1 MSRPPERRVQ
11 PPTEEDLSQIA
22 GWVDWI
28 AGHRDPPPDP
38 AATEEFL
45 RFLGALLKVDFAREW
60 GWNELYAA
68 GMALGEVLRR
78 RHSWQWVVV
87 EDDEGRD
94 LALQV
99 PDDPITGTEAIKV
112 FPGHMVA
119 RHQGKPDMIDI
130 ADYEHF
136 LMHPERWEER

>member
-1 MSRPPERRVQ
+1 MGLE
-11 PPTEEDLSQIA
+11 
-22 GWVDWI
+22 
-28 AGHRDPPPDP
+28 
-38 AATEEFL
+38 
-45 RFLGALLKVDFAREW
+45 GALRRRH
-60 GWNELYAA
+60 GS
-68 GMALGEVLRR
+68 EVLRR

-94 LALQV
+94 LALQL

-112 FPGHMVA
+112 FPDHMVA

-136 LMHPERWEER
+136 LLHPGRWEER